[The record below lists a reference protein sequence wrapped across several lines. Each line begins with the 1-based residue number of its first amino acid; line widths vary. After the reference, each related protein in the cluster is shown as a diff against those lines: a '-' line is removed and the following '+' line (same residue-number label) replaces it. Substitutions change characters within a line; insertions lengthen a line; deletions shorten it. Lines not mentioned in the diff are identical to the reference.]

1 MPCLF
6 IIKLVQDSMVL
17 HWYNDGTFGFLSNLR
32 EKADLA
38 LHPNAGAPSSEPFSN
53 QKNQKK
59 MEESE
64 ERKPERDDLCPT
76 DSQFAASLTD

>member
-1 MPCLF
+1 ML
-6 IIKLVQDSMVL
+6 L
-17 HWYNDGTFGFLSNLR
+17 HWYDDDTSGFLSNLR

-53 QKNQKK
+53 QKNTK
-59 MEESE
+59 MEESERDE